1 MSLPRLPIMPD
12 ILAIISGSSSILVWQ
27 EQLDWGLRIAA
38 TLVAVAAGGITIYQ
52 RLRKHA

>member
-38 TLVAVAAGGITIYQ
+38 TLVAVVAGGITIYQ
-52 RLRKHA
+52 RLKKKS